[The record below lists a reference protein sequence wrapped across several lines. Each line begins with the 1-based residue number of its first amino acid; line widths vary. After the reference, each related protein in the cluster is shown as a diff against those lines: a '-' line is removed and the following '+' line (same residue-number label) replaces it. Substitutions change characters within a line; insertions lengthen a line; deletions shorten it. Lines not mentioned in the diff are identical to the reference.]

1 MTRILLQPAF
11 VLHQRPYRNTSLLLD
26 VFTRDYG
33 LLGIIA
39 KGVRQRANADKAL
52 LQPFSNVL
60 ISYSGRGELMTLTA
74 VERQAQLGELKAK
87 ALFSGL
93 YMNELLLRLLH
104 RNDPHDALF
113 DFYRRSLLEL
123 AGSPERVEPVL
134 RQFERNLLMEL
145 GYGLLLEQEAI
156 TGKSVLSD
164 GIYYYDIER
173 GPLAA
178 EHAPAGAQPR
188 ISGRCLLA
196 LAAGDFD
203 DPETGKEMK
212 ILMRH
217 VLAHHLHGRPLKSRE
232 LFI

>member
-26 VFTRDYG
+26 VFTRDHGRLG
-33 LLGIIA
+33 LVA
-39 KGVRQRANADKAL
+39 KGVRQRANADRAL
-52 LQPFSNVL
+52 LQPFNNVL
-60 ISYSGRGELMTLTA
+60 VSYSGRGELMTLTA

-93 YMNELLLRLLH
+93 YMNELLLCLLH

-113 DFYRRSLLEL
+113 DFYRRSLFEL
-123 AGSPERVEPVL
+123 AASPEKVEPVL
-134 RQFERNLLMEL
+134 RRFERNLLTEL
-145 GYGLLLEQEAI
+145 GYGLLLEQEAG
-156 TGKSVLSD
+156 TGKPVLPD
-164 GIYYYDIER
+164 QLYYYDMER
-173 GPLAA
+173 GPVAA
-178 EHAPAGAQPR
+178 SRAPAAAQPR
-188 ISGRCLLA
+188 VNGRCLLA

-217 VLAHHLHGRPLKSRE
+217 VLAHHLNGRPLKSRE
-232 LFI
+232 LFA

>member
-33 LLGIIA
+33 RLGLVA
-39 KGVRQRANADKAL
+39 KGVRQRANADRAL
-52 LQPFSNVL
+52 LQPFNNVL
-60 ISYSGRGELMTLTA
+60 VSYGGRGELMTLTA

-113 DFYRRSLLEL
+113 DFYRRSLFEL
-123 AGSPERVEPVL
+123 AASPEKVEPIL
-134 RQFERNLLMEL
+134 RRFEHNLLTEL
-145 GYGLLLEQEAI
+145 GYGLLLEQEAGM
-156 TGKSVLSD
+156 GKPVLAD
-164 GIYYYDIER
+164 ELYYYDMER
-173 GPLAA
+173 GPVT
-178 EHAPAGAQPR
+178 AGQASSAAQPR
-188 ISGRCLLA
+188 VSGRCLLA

-212 ILMRH
+212 VLMRH
-217 VLAHHLHGRPLKSRE
+217 VLAHHLNGRPLKSRE

>member
-33 LLGIIA
+33 RLGVIA
-39 KGVRQRANADKAL
+39 KGVRQRANADRAL
-52 LQPFSNVL
+52 LQPFNNVL

-74 VERQAQLGELKAK
+74 VERLAQLGELKAK

-93 YMNELLLRLLH
+93 YINELLLRLLH

-123 AGSPERVEPVL
+123 AGNHEKVEPVL

-145 GYGLLLEQEAI
+145 GYGLSLEQEAV
-156 TGKSVLSD
+156 TGKPVLP
-164 GIYYYDIER
+164 GNTYYYDIER

-178 EHAPAGAQPR
+178 DKTPAAAQPHV
-188 ISGRCLLA
+188 SGRCLLA
-196 LAAGDFD
+196 LAAGTFD
-203 DPETGKEMK
+203 DPETGREMK

-217 VLAHHLHGRPLKSRE
+217 VLAHHLNGRPLKSRE

>member
-33 LLGIIA
+33 LLGVIA
-39 KGVRQRANADKAL
+39 KGVRQRANADRAL
-52 LQPFSNVL
+52 LQPFNNVL
-60 ISYSGRGELMTLTA
+60 ISYSGRGELMTLTT

-104 RNDPHDALF
+104 RNDPHAALF

-145 GYGLLLEQEAI
+145 GYGLLLEQEVI
-156 TGKSVLSD
+156 TGKPVLPD

-173 GPLAA
+173 GPVAA
-178 EHAPAGAQPR
+178 EQASTGAQPR

-196 LAAGDFD
+196 LAAGTFD
-203 DPETGKEMK
+203 DSETGKEMK

>member
-33 LLGIIA
+33 RLGIVA
-39 KGVRQRANADKAL
+39 KGVRQRANADRAL
-52 LQPFSNVL
+52 LQPFNNVL
-60 ISYSGRGELMTLTA
+60 ISYSGHGELATLTA

-113 DFYRRSLLEL
+113 DLYRRSLLEL
-123 AGSPERVEPVL
+123 AAHPERVEPFL
-134 RQFERNLLMEL
+134 RQFECNLLVEL
-145 GYGLLLEQEAI
+145 GYGLTLEHEAV
-156 TGKSVLSD
+156 TGKPLSPD
-164 GIYYYDIER
+164 ERYYYDIER
-173 GPLAA
+173 GPLGV
-178 EHAPAGAQPR
+178 EYAPAAAQPR
-188 ISGRCLLA
+188 VSGRCLLA
-196 LAAGDFD
+196 LAAGSFD
-203 DPETGKEMK
+203 DPETAKEMK
-212 ILMRH
+212 GLMRH
-217 VLAHHLHGRPLKSRE
+217 VLAHHLNGRPLKSRE

>member
-1 MTRILLQPAF
+1 MTRIQLQPAF

-26 VFTRDYG
+26 VLTRDYG

-39 KGVRQRANADKAL
+39 KGARQRANADRAL
-52 LQPFSNVL
+52 LQPFNNVL
-60 ISYSGRGELMTLTA
+60 ISYSGRGELMTLTGL
-74 VERQAQLGELKAK
+74 EPQAQLGELKAR

-123 AGSPERVEPVL
+123 AGNHEKVEPVL
-134 RQFERNLLMEL
+134 RHFERNLLIEL
-145 GYGLLLEQEAI
+145 GYGLSLEQEAV
-156 TGKSVLSD
+156 TGVPLLPD
-164 GIYYYDIER
+164 EVYYYDIER
-173 GPLAA
+173 GPVAL
-178 EHAPAGAQPR
+178 ERAPAAARPR
-188 ISGRCLLA
+188 VSGRCLLA
-196 LAAGDFD
+196 LAAGTFD
-203 DPETGKEMK
+203 DPETGREMK

-217 VLAHHLHGRPLKSRE
+217 VLAHHLNGRPLKSRE

>member
-1 MTRILLQPAF
+1 MRVLLQPAF

-33 LLGIIA
+33 RLGIVA
-39 KGVRQRANADKAL
+39 KGVRQRANADRAL
-52 LQPFSNVL
+52 LQPFNNVL
-60 ISYSGRGELMTLTA
+60 VSYSGRGELMTLTS

-104 RNDPHDALF
+104 RNDPHDMLF

-123 AGSPERVEPVL
+123 AASPDRVEPVL

-145 GYGLLLEQEAI
+145 GYGLSLEQEA
-156 TGKSVLSD
+156 TGRPVSPDEV
-164 GIYYYDIER
+164 YYYDIER
-173 GPLAA
+173 GPLLA
-178 EHAPAGAQPR
+178 EQAPAAAQPR
-188 ISGRCLLA
+188 VSGRCLLA
-196 LAAGDFD
+196 LATGSFD

-212 ILMRH
+212 FLMRH
-217 VLAHHLHGRPLKSRE
+217 VLAHHLNGRPLKSRE

>member
-1 MTRILLQPAF
+1 MPRILLQPAF

-33 LLGIIA
+33 RLGLIA
-39 KGVRQRANADKAL
+39 KGVRQRANADRAL
-52 LQPFSNVL
+52 LQPFNNVL
-60 ISYSGRGELMTLTA
+60 VSYGGRGELMTLTA

-113 DFYRRSLLEL
+113 DFYRRSLFEL
-123 AGSPERVEPVL
+123 AAAPEKVEPVL
-134 RQFERNLLMEL
+134 RRFEHNLLTEL
-145 GYGLLLEQEAI
+145 GYGLLLEQEAGM
-156 TGKSVLSD
+156 GKPVLAD
-164 GIYYYDIER
+164 ELYYYDMER
-173 GPLAA
+173 GPVIADQ
-178 EHAPAGAQPR
+178 APVAVQPR
-188 ISGRCLLA
+188 VSGRCLLA

-217 VLAHHLHGRPLKSRE
+217 VLAHHLNGRPLKSRE
-232 LFI
+232 LFF